1 MALLERNTSV
11 NPLTRKDLVRN
22 IKARVKPF
30 DVETTFVELNA
41 EKKNRGK
48 KYRGPDSPLY
58 SAIYPLVCIMK
69 VFGLAPYD
77 FAGDRMTVSNICLV
91 LSLAFLV
98 LYSYIIYMV
107 YLRFI
112 DTKRDK
118 SIVAVVETVKVIVNY
133 LVAMYELVS
142 TVFSRRSFLRIWNAL
157 QDLDERLASLGYPL
171 KETKTKIAVW
181 ALLVIQTVVWTIIN
195 LSGIYAYSEKWSF
208 NVSYMCIYLG
218 TTMSVYKF
226 AGMTF
231 FVGQRFHQLNRMA
244 RENLPP
250 KIGYKSTTISRKT
263 IQDLHNE
270 LMLTAELLNSIY
282 SWSLFFWLGNLSVH
296 SVSNLYF
303 IIDWV
308 ILSPWSKIPWRMICN
323 MWFWLVAFITQLVA
337 LHIGCDYASTEAN
350 SMGAIVLEWDARV
363 IKRFP
368 HDDSVRTSLHFLNRR
383 LRFNAGGL
391 FDINL
396 PLLCSIVGVLST
408 YLVILLQFPA

>member
-1 MALLERNTSV
+1 MAFLERNTSV

-22 IKARVKPF
+22 TKARVKPF

-58 SAIYPLVCIMK
+58 SAIYPLVI
-69 VFGLAPYD
+69 A
-77 FAGDRMTVSNICLV
+77 
-91 LSLAFLV
+91 
-98 LYSYIIYMV
+98 
-107 YLRFI
+107 
-112 DTKRDK
+112 
-118 SIVAVVETVKVIVNY
+118 NY
-133 LVAMYELVS
+133 LVAVYELAS
-142 TVFSRRSFLRIWNAL
+142 TVFGRRSFLRIWNAL

-181 ALLVIQTVVWTIIN
+181 ALLVTQTVVWTMIN
-195 LSGIYAYSEKWSF
+195 LSGIYAYSEKWAF

-226 AGMTF
+226 AGMTI

-308 ILSPWSKIPWRMICN
+308 ILSPWSKIPWRMIFN
-323 MWFWLVAFITQLVA
+323 MWFWLVAFIAQLVA
-337 LHIGCDYASTEAN
+337 LHIGCDYASNEAN

-396 PLLCSIVGVLST
+396 PLLCSIIGVLST

>member
-250 KIGYKSTTISRKT
+250 KIGYKSTTISRK
-263 IQDLHNE
+263 
-270 LMLTAELLNSIY
+270 
-282 SWSLFFWLGNLSVH
+282 
-296 SVSNLYF
+296 
-303 IIDWV
+303 
-308 ILSPWSKIPWRMICN
+308 
-323 MWFWLVAFITQLVA
+323 
-337 LHIGCDYASTEAN
+337 AN